1 MDDTRCRQFFLEP
14 TATYHRQY
22 EALRAFF
29 VEGRQL
35 PEIAQQ
41 FGYQES
47 SMRSMVCRFRSHMQA
62 PDRHPFLCNRRLGDL
77 RATPVPP
84 RQPAR
89 RRRRSPTGV
98 HWTYLRD
105 AACARA

>member
-14 TATYHRQY
+14 AETYHRQY

-35 PEIAQQ
+35 QEIAQR

-47 SMRSMVCRFRSHMQA
+47 SLRVMVSQFRTQVQVNA
-62 PDRHPFLCNRRLGDL
+62 LHPFLFSRGSGGRRG
-77 RATPVPP
+77 RPVAK
-84 RQPAR
+84 RRYVR
-89 RRRRSPTGV
+89 RRRRSPTV
-98 HWTYLRD
+98 
-105 AACARA
+105 AP